1 MMIQLGNGI
10 LLEMDGRRY
19 RFDPKRV
26 QIDEV
31 SMISH
36 AHTDHLPTSFKKLAA
51 VCSPVTRDF
60 VEARR
65 KRSIEACSDPR
76 VTLLDAGHIAG
87 SNMFLV
93 EGERNVLYTGDFC
106 TREKANTRA
115 AVPQKCD
122 VLIME
127 ATYGKP
133 HYVFPA
139 HDEIMSAARDWLG
152 DLMRKDGTAVLF
164 AYPLGKSQE
173 LTACL
178 KDMPVVLHETIAQ
191 NNRILRKHGYELSDR
206 EFSSPKPP
214 FVYITSGM
222 GRDVARV
229 DSLRRHG
236 AKTAAFSGWALD
248 RGFNRQ
254 MGVDEAFA
262 ISDHCG
268 YDELVEFARRCR
280 PSAIFTTHGFARELA
295 IRIRKTLG
303 IEAQPMIAKQR
314 TLDHFC

>member
-1 MMIQLGNGI
+1 MIQLGNGI
-10 LLEMDGRRY
+10 LLEMDGCKF

-26 QIDEV
+26 LPDDI

-36 AHTDHLPTSFKKLAA
+36 AHTDHLPSSFKRLAA

-65 KRSIEACSDPR
+65 KKSIEVCSDSR
-76 VTLLDAGHIAG
+76 VKLLEAGHIAG

-93 EGERNVLYTGDFC
+93 DGEKKVMYTGDFC
-106 TREKANTRA
+106 TRDKEHTRA
-115 AVPQKCD
+115 ASPQKCD

-133 HYVFPA
+133 RYIFPA
-139 HDEIMSAARDWLG
+139 HAEIMSMARDWIQDILC
-152 DLMRKDGTAVLF
+152 KDGVAILF

-173 LTACL
+173 LAATL
-178 KDMPVVLHETIAQ
+178 GDMPLVLQQSIVE
-191 NNRILRKHGYELSDR
+191 NNRILKKHGFDLPDT
-206 EFSSPKPP
+206 EFISQKPP
-214 FVYITSGM
+214 FVYITSGQ
-222 GRDVARV
+222 GKDASRV
-229 DSLRRHG
+229 QSLRKHG

-248 RGFNRQ
+248 RRFNSH
-254 MGVDEAFA
+254 MSVDEAFA

-268 YDELVEFARRCR
+268 YNELLEFARRCR
-280 PSAIFTTHGFARELA
+280 PEEIHTTHGFARELA
-295 IRIRKTLG
+295 MHIKKTLG
-303 IEAQPMIAKQR
+303 INALPMVARQR